1 MRLKEV
7 KKAANKIIKDPDHWS
22 SAEIVYARMM
32 REQAKKGLDK
42 KQNFSKWT
50 SSGVSSMTIVMK

>member
-7 KKAANKIIKDPDHWS
+7 NKAANKIIKDPDHWS

-42 KQNFSKWT
+42 KQNNK
-50 SSGVSSMTIVMK
+50 